1 MVRQVNVDENILFLR
16 QLKGIRFGHGMVAM
30 HGRPPCR
37 DIPLVLPAHFAG
49 TGALMGMMFMSK
61 RVLQANQLPGYAHQ
75 TQ

>member
-16 QLKGIRFGHGMVAM
+16 QLKGIRFGHG
-30 HGRPPCR
+30 
-37 DIPLVLPAHFAG
+37 IPLVLPAHFAG

-61 RVLQANQLPGYAHQ
+61 RVVQANQLPGYAHQ